1 MHCFRCVWLQ
11 VAALTDAE
19 AASDLRHQ
27 GGFAPAR
34 VQCSRSLTR
43 THLAS
48 LQVMTQLAEQIAN
61 MRRPVS
67 AREEAVT
74 ALTLMEGSPA
84 PEGSG
89 EAVAALLGDP
99 RDQLAFTILS
109 VLPWLCVHFRHS
121 SHAAT
126 AGACTR
132 VRPACLPWAALHAC
146 ASTA

>member
-1 MHCFRCVWLQ
+1 MQHGLKPHRPK
-11 VAALTDAE
+11 
-19 AASDLRHQ
+19 Q
-27 GGFAPAR
+27 GGPEASHAR
-34 VQCSRSLTR
+34 I
-43 THLAS
+43 

-61 MRRPVS
+61 MRRPAS

-89 EAVAALLGDP
+89 DAVAALLGDP
-99 RDQLAFTILS
+99 RDQLAFTIFS

-121 SHAAT
+121 SHTAT

-132 VRPACLPWAALHAC
+132 VSSACPLWAAMQHAPAWPGSQWSPWSWAVSAWPC
-146 ASTA
+146 AGPPYP